1 MATSSM
7 DKGLYAAP
15 LGLMDSPSMG
25 PEIEIEIEDP
35 EEVRIGIG
43 GLEIDLKPVKDTA
56 EEFDANLAEFMD
68 DSELQSLGEELIE
81 DFGKDVNDRKDWMQT
96 YVDGLKLLGLKYED
110 RTEPWQ
116 GACGVFHPML
126 TESVVRFQSEGITET
141 FPAAGPVKTVIL
153 GKEDPEVEEA
163 AARVREDMNYQLTD
177 VMYEY
182 RPEHEKMLWNLP
194 IAGSAF
200 KKVYYDPSKGRQMA
214 VFIPAEDIVVPY
226 GASNLETAERV
237 THVMRK
243 TKNEVTKLI
252 EAGFYM
258 DVDLGDPTYELDDI
272 EKQKAEETG
281 MSAIQDDRYRILE
294 MHVDLDLAGFEDKDK
309 KGRETGIALPYVVTV
324 EKGTRKILA
333 IRRNWY
339 EDDILKLKR
348 QHFVHYQYIPG
359 FGFYGYGLIHL
370 IGGYAKSATM
380 LIRQLVDAGTLSN
393 LPGGLKSRGLRIK
406 GDDTPIQPG
415 EFRDVDVP
423 SGSIRDN
430 ILPLPYKEPS
440 QVLYSLFDRIVQEGR
455 SFASSGDMSVSDMS
469 ANAPVGTTLAILERT
484 LKVMGAVQARMHF
497 TMKQEFKLL
506 KVIIADYTPDE
517 YDYEPVD
524 GSRRA
529 KKADYDLVDVI
540 PVSDPNASTMAQKV
554 VQYQAVLQL
563 AQSAPQLYNL
573 PLLHRQMIE
582 VLGIKNA
589 AKLVPIEDD
598 ATPTDPVQENQNLLT
613 MKPVKAFIE
622 QDHEAHIAAHM
633 SMAQNPKI
641 VQLMQMNPQMQAIQ
655 AAIMAHV
662 NEHLA
667 LGYRREIEQQ
677 LGMSLPTEEQGK
689 NMPPEIA
696 AQVAQMTAQ
705 ASNMLL
711 QRDQQQAQQ
720 QQAQQQM
727 QDPVVQMQMQELQLK
742 MEELKLKQQKQ
753 QMDAIEK
760 AKRLEIE
767 QSRIAS
773 QKEIAAMQVGAT
785 AAAAKDKLARQT
797 EIEGARMG
805 IDAAKHRAQMAVQ
818 QAQRAAQKTPSNPKK
833 E

>member
-1 MATSSM
+1 
-7 DKGLYAAP
+7 
-15 LGLMDSPSMG
+15 
-25 PEIEIEIEDP
+25 
-35 EEVRIGIG
+35 
-43 GLEIDLKPVKDTA
+43 
-56 EEFDANLAEFMD
+56 
-68 DSELQSLGEELIE
+68 
-81 DFGKDVNDRKDWMQT
+81 
-96 YVDGLKLLGLKYED
+96 
-110 RTEPWQ
+110 
-116 GACGVFHPML
+116 
-126 TESVVRFQSEGITET
+126 
-141 FPAAGPVKTVIL
+141 
-153 GKEDPEVEEA
+153 
-163 AARVREDMNYQLTD
+163 
-177 VMYEY
+177 
-182 RPEHEKMLWNLP
+182 
-194 IAGSAF
+194 
-200 KKVYYDPSKGRQMA
+200 
-214 VFIPAEDIVVPY
+214 
-226 GASNLETAERV
+226 
-237 THVMRK
+237 
-243 TKNEVTKLI
+243 
-252 EAGFYM
+252 
-258 DVDLGDPTYELDDI
+258 
-272 EKQKAEETG
+272 
-281 MSAIQDDRYRILE
+281 
-294 MHVDLDLAGFEDKDK
+294 
-309 KGRETGIALPYVVTV
+309 
-324 EKGTRKILA
+324 
-333 IRRNWY
+333 
-339 EDDILKLKR
+339 
-348 QHFVHYQYIPG
+348 
-359 FGFYGYGLIHL
+359 
-370 IGGYAKSATM
+370 
-380 LIRQLVDAGTLSN
+380 
-393 LPGGLKSRGLRIK
+393 
-406 GDDTPIQPG
+406 
-415 EFRDVDVP
+415 
-423 SGSIRDN
+423 
-430 ILPLPYKEPS
+430 
-440 QVLYSLFDRIVQEGR
+440 
-455 SFASSGDMSVSDMS
+455 
-469 ANAPVGTTLAILERT
+469 
-484 LKVMGAVQARMHF
+484 MHF

-517 YDYEPVD
+517 YDYEPIE
-524 GSRRA
+524 GSRKA
-529 KKADYDLVDVI
+529 KKGDYELVDVI

-622 QDHEAHIAAHM
+622 QDHEAHIATHM

-655 AAIMAHV
+655 AAIMAHI

-677 LGMSLPTEEQGK
+677 LGMPLPTEEQGK
-689 NMPPEIA
+689 NMPPEMA
-696 AQVAQMTAQ
+696 AQVAQMAAQ

-742 MEELKLKQQKQ
+742 QQDLQLKAQKQ
-753 QMDAIEK
+753 QMDAVEK

-818 QAQRAAQKTPSNPKK
+818 QAQRAAQKTPSKPKK